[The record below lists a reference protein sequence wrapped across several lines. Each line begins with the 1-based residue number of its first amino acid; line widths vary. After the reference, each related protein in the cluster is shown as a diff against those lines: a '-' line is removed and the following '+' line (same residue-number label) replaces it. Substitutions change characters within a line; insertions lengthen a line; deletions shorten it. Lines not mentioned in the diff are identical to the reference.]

1 MSDRDTQSY
10 IIQLNY
16 AKSLCRPAVFATLAG
31 VVGHFYAEYYHAGD
45 GGDEV
50 CDNQRPVVYE
60 EALDH
65 KEDAAE
71 SEQQESGKSYAV
83 RVTGAYGVDG
93 LRQVT
98 ADHAD
103 SGNVADYVYK
113 QCVCHRI

>member
-1 MSDRDTQSY
+1 MQRA
-10 IIQLNY
+10 Y
-16 AKSLCRPAVFATLAG
+16 AGLLFLRRLRESLVTFMPNTITLET
-31 VVGHFYAEYYHAGD
+31 VMMRF
-45 GGDEV
+45 
-50 CDNQRPVVYE
+50 
-60 EALDH
+60 
-65 KEDAAE
+65 
-71 SEQQESGKSYAV
+71 AV